1 MQLQS
6 ANPPQLVDIQDSTDH
21 FQHGMPIKRR
31 RISDDQSRKQSVE
44 IQVNQFVAQQVN
56 HYQHGQN
63 PAHEAKPD
71 QSARRSHNPGSDE
84 TDIFHAA
91 KKIEEKA

>member
-1 MQLQS
+1 M
-6 ANPPQLVDIQDSTDH
+6 DIQDSSDQ

-63 PAHEAKPD
+63 PELTPAHEAKPD
-71 QSARRSHNPGSDE
+71 QSARRSHNPVSDE